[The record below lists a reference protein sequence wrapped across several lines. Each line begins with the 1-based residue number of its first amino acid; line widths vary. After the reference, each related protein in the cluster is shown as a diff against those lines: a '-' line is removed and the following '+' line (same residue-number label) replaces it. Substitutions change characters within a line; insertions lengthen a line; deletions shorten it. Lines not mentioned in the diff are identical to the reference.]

1 MFNPRSR
8 LQRPKFQST
17 CLVPTPAPL
26 APSQAGS
33 RRTEIPEQGPP
44 ALRSREV
51 RTDSRTEELPKSLA
65 APAARPRP
73 PPRITRSSSPRSQ
86 PRGSGEIRQLP
97 ASRKRNKATKT
108 PQQVPGA
115 SSRSFPF
122 SS

>member
-1 MFNPRSR
+1 VSKELNFRVR
-8 LQRPKFQST
+8 AW
-17 CLVPTPAPL
+17 VPTPAPL

-33 RRTEIPEQGPP
+33 RPTEIPEQGPP

-51 RTDSRTEELPKSLA
+51 RTDSGIEELPKSRT
-65 APAARPRP
+65 APAERPRPRPRP

-86 PRGSGEIRQLP
+86 PRGPGEIRQLP
-97 ASRKRNKATKT
+97 AARKSNKATKT

-115 SSRSFPF
+115 GSRSFPF